1 MAAVA
6 VAVAVAAVVVAV
18 VVVVAV
24 LAAPG
29 WVRAP
34 ATARDSVPVMAQD
47 WGRGS
52 VPVRAQDWER
62 GSVPAWAPALDHR
75 CHRRPTG
82 SAARRRTV
90 R

>member
-6 VAVAVAAVVVAV
+6 VAVAVAAVVVAAVVVAV

-52 VPVRAQDWER
+52 VPAR
-62 GSVPAWAPALDHR
+62 APALDHR